1 METVST
7 EPAKP
12 ELDSNQDLLAKD
24 ESKAQVVV
32 LQDDDG
38 GLKDSSEAELKK
50 ISVMRTFVEAR
61 DPSSKVL
68 STIK

>member
-24 ESKAQVVV
+24 EAKAQAVV
-32 LQDDDG
+32 LQDDG
-38 GLKDSSEAELKK
+38 GLKDSTEAELKK
-50 ISVMRTFVEAR
+50 ISLMRTLVEAR

-68 STIK
+68 LPNNG